1 MQEEDKALLSDEDK
15 ELSSEQTYDSALATM
30 ISKLVRFII
39 PLINEVFDEKFTKGA
54 TVEIKSS
61 KHILAQIDGR
71 LSRRETDAYVKLS
84 EVIGQLVEKFYH
96 IECETWYGKDIIVRI
111 AEYSSVIALDNAQI
125 TADGVKLVYPYS
137 VVIFLRPNN
146 SIPKKLK
153 ITHCAPNGQ
162 EMYYDVPTIQIR
174 DYTLDDI
181 FKKDLLLLLP
191 FYLFRF
197 ANEFE
202 KMEEDENRRKKIDDA
217 LQEIEDRLNELLQ
230 EKTISVYQKLTI
242 EDLLLRVSD
251 KLTIK
256 HKKVREGVN
265 KIMSGYILK
274 TRADELLEQGEEKGL
289 KELSSLMNYL
299 LSNGKEEDARRAST
313 DMTFLK
319 GLLAEYNNGM
329 LTTN

>member
-1 MQEEDKALLSDEDK
+1 
-15 ELSSEQTYDSALATM
+15 
-30 ISKLVRFII
+30 
-39 PLINEVFDEKFTKGA
+39 
-54 TVEIKSS
+54 
-61 KHILAQIDGR
+61 
-71 LSRRETDAYVKLS
+71 
-84 EVIGQLVEKFYH
+84 
-96 IECETWYGKDIIVRI
+96 
-111 AEYSSVIALDNAQI
+111 
-125 TADGVKLVYPYS
+125 
-137 VVIFLRPNN
+137 
-146 SIPKKLK
+146 
-153 ITHCAPNGQ
+153 
-162 EMYYDVPTIQIR
+162 MYYDVPTIQIR